1 MTRPTFAELQ
11 QLNDDALTNSRSRRS
26 HSQRPPLPLPPPQKI
41 LKRLHP
47 IFIRVARHAPFGLQR
62 RAIERLMLQIFEPAF
77 AAGQLNFM
85 KGYWL
90 QLHVKDV
97 GIQWNIT
104 LGKHGLILVGSEIE
118 PNVCI
123 SGNLKDFVALANQE
137 EDPDTLFFQRRLMI
151 EGDTD
156 LGLGVKNL
164 MFSTEISGLPK
175 LISQA
180 LQRYISFVE
189 SEV

>member
-1 MTRPTFAELQ
+1 MTKPTFAELQ
-11 QLNDDALTNSRSRRS
+11 QLDTEISPHSTSRRT
-26 HSQRPPLPLPPPQKI
+26 HPRRPPFPLPPPHKI
-41 LKRLHP
+41 IKRLHP
-47 IFIRVARHAPFGLQR
+47 IFIRAAKHAPFGLQR
-62 RAIERLMLQIFEPAF
+62 RAIERLMLQVFEPAF
-77 AAGQLNFM
+77 AAGQLDFM

-90 QLHVKDV
+90 QLHVKDA

-180 LQRYISFVE
+180 LQRYISLVE
-189 SEV
+189 SAV